1 MRRAGAALL
10 LVFLVSGGCK
20 SQTRVRV
27 DARPGATSG
36 REIPPTPAIDTTP
49 APYTTPI
56 PALSPVPT
64 AGPASEPTPRFLLT
78 PQFASTP
85 GSETTPATGTGF
97 SPRATLTP

>member
-1 MRRAGAALL
+1 MKRASAAFL
-10 LVFLVSGGCK
+10 LVLPLLVGCT
-20 SQTRVRV
+20 SRTRVRV
-27 DARPGATSG
+27 DARPQGTSG

-56 PALSPVPT
+56 PVLSPVPT
-64 AGPASEPTPRFLLT
+64 GGPASEPTPRFLLT

>member
-1 MRRAGAALL
+1 MRRAGAAIL
-10 LVFLVSGGCK
+10 LVLLVSGGCK

-27 DARPGATSG
+27 DARPSGASA
-36 REIPPTPAIDTTP
+36 REIAPTPAIDRTP

-56 PALSPVPT
+56 PVSSPVPT
-64 AGPASEPTPRFLLT
+64 ADPEPTPRFLLT